1 MASVISVPGYDT
13 IDEVRMFYDQC
24 VAFWQRQGDSPDVAR
39 CKAFWWDI
47 VEISECF
54 ARWTPGKEFRNLR
67 DDATFKLVATR
78 AAQAESEKEI
88 HNQQTIQGME

>member
-54 ARWTPGKEFRNLR
+54 ARWTPGKDQLASELCGYRPGDPVPDEKAITTGTALPKAQ
-67 DDATFKLVATR
+67 DA
-78 AAQAESEKEI
+78 
-88 HNQQTIQGME
+88 